1 MINILFCKNRPFDNH
16 LYGSG
21 SRSNYKFLYETSFC
35 IMQAKSM
42 NREYQKINI
51 KNKNNKKKVIGFIS
65 NFFV

>member
-1 MINILFCKNRPFDNH
+1 MAQGQGQIINSYMK
-16 LYGSG
+16 
-21 SRSNYKFLYETSFC
+21 
-35 IMQAKSM
+35 QAFALSM